1 MKQLL
6 KLASAFAVVV
16 TLTMVSATTGF
27 AQAYTAYATAPLAY
41 SGLSTNFALQST
53 YTTWIQADSTNLVA
67 LTDTSKYIDIPCNN
81 YEELAISV
89 AFSGIGKASGPASGA
104 NQPVQ
109 FFFNRGID
117 GTNFETTYPLGLSV
131 TASTN
136 STVRGGTNI
145 YVGSFGYL
153 RLAKTVNNN
162 TNLIITNIVVNV
174 GYKPFRTGTK

>member
-1 MKQLL
+1 MKTLL
-6 KLASAFAVVV
+6 KLALAFAV
-16 TLTMVSATTGF
+16 TLAASITGY
-27 AQAYTAYATAPLAY
+27 AQAYTAYATAPGVY
-41 SGLSTNFALQST
+41 TGLSTNFALQST
-53 YTTWIQADSTNLVA
+53 YTTWIQADSTNLTA

-81 YEELAISV
+81 YEELAVSV
-89 AFSGIGKASGPASGA
+89 AFSGIGKATGPTSGSSGA
-104 NQPVQ
+104 VQ
-109 FFFNRGID
+109 FFFNRSVD

-136 STVRGGTNI
+136 NTVRGGTNI